1 MSHSDN
7 RGLMEGLA
15 GDGRPVISL
24 VGAALIFSGAFAI
37 FQSLTGQL
45 LPHDT
50 HALGMD
56 ARALAQA
63 ANPHVVHFMFH
74 DRVAFGGTLLAIGA
88 IYLWLAAFPL
98 AESAAW
104 AWWALAAS
112 GTTGFASFLAYLGYG
127 YFDLWHGVA
136 TIFLLPLFA
145 FGLWISRNKIPGGL
159 HWTQIWRSVP
169 AFESQV
175 GKFGRYLIGFCGF
188 GLVLAGIVICIVG
201 MTFVFVPQDLRFMGL
216 SVERLR
222 AISPMLIPIIAHDRA
237 GFGGG
242 LLSCGV
248 LVVFIVR
255 HARLTRSVVQ
265 LLSFVGLTG
274 FGAALGVHFA
284 VGYLEFS
291 HLAPAY
297 AGASLFLIGDL
308 LCALELKHRH
318 QIALT
323 EAASTSASPGAVGE
337 NLS

>member
-7 RGLMEGLA
+7 RGLVAGLT
-15 GDGRPVISL
+15 GDGRPILSF

-37 FQSLTGQL
+37 FQSITGQL

-50 HALGMD
+50 QTLGMD
-56 ARALAQA
+56 AQTLAQM
-63 ANPHVVHFMFH
+63 ANPRLLHFMFH
-74 DRVAFGGTLLAIGA
+74 DRVAFGGALLAIGA
-88 IYLWLAAFPL
+88 IYLWMTAFPL
-98 AESAAW
+98 REGAGW
-104 AWWALAAS
+104 AWWALATS

-136 TIFLLPLFA
+136 TTFLLPLFA
-145 FGLWISRNKIPGGL
+145 YGLWKSRSKILGGL
-159 HWTQIWRSVP
+159 NLKQIWRSEP
-169 AFESQV
+169 AIESLV
-175 GKFGRYLIGFCGF
+175 GKFGRYLTGFCGF
-188 GLVLAGIVICIVG
+188 GLILAGIVICIVG
-201 MTFVFVPQDLRFMGL
+201 MTSVFVPQDLKFMGL

-222 AISPMLIPIIAHDRA
+222 AISPMLIPVIAHDRA

-255 HARLTRSVVQ
+255 HAKLTRSVVQ

-297 AGASLFLIGDL
+297 AGASVFLIGDL
-308 LCALELKHRH
+308 LCALELKHQH
-318 QIALT
+318 QIVLG
-323 EAASTSASPGAVGE
+323 EAASPGAVGE
-337 NLS
+337 KLS